1 LEEEARLRDFQSP
14 MQNIFRKGM
23 RIVIIGNGIAGN
35 SAASAIKSYGRDV
48 NLTILSEEEDPL
60 YSPCAF
66 QKYLAGEMRE
76 KDLFLKTIEDYFK
89 DGAEILFGQK
99 VLEIDAPKKLV
110 KTVKRTIPFDKLIL
124 ATGGKTLI
132 PSIPG
137 REKNGV
143 FSLKTLAQARSI
155 FKYQAQKVAV
165 LGSGPTGIDAAI
177 ALRKRGM
184 EVFLTSRR
192 HILPRRFDE
201 GPAFILQKILEDHGI
216 RVFTQEVVEEI
227 EGRQSV
233 RSVSTQKRR
242 MACDMAIFGTGLRPN
257 IDLGKMIGCEIGRL
271 NGIQTNDRMET
282 DIQGVYAC
290 GDCIESRNMI
300 SGESA
305 LNLLWPNAKRQGWVA
320 GCNCAGESKKFA
332 GSMDVS
338 IMEIFGTYAVAA
350 GKTGTELEKERQP
363 FRVMESRSGR
373 EFRRLIISEEKIV
386 GLQLINRNEQA
397 GMLISKMVKGDK
409 LPKLPLTPHPTLA
422 AKVPWKYWLDRV
434 L

>member
-1 LEEEARLRDFQSP
+1 
-14 MQNIFRKGM
+14 M

-35 SAASAIKSYGRDV
+35 TAVSAIKSYGRDA
-48 NLTILSEEEDPL
+48 NLTMISEEDVPL

-76 KDLFLKTIEDYFK
+76 EDLFLKTIEDYCK

-99 VLEIDAPKKLV
+99 VLEIDAPQKLV

-137 REKNGV
+137 RDKNGV
-143 FSLKTLAQARSI
+143 FFLKTMAHARSI
-155 FKYQAQKVAV
+155 FKYKAQKVAV

-177 ALRKRGM
+177 ALRKKGM

-201 GPAFILQKILEDHGI
+201 GPALFIQEILEHHGI
-216 RVFTQEVVEEI
+216 HVFTEEIAKEI
-227 EGRQSV
+227 EGRRSV
-233 RSVSTQKRR
+233 KSVSTEKRKI
-242 MACDMAIFGTGLRPN
+242 ACDMVIFGTGLKPN

-282 DIQGVYAC
+282 NIQGVYAC

-300 SGESA
+300 SGERA

-338 IMEIFGTYAVAA
+338 IMEIFGTYAVSA
-350 GKTGTELEKERQP
+350 GKTGTELEKEKRL
-363 FRVMESRSGR
+363 FRVMEKRDGR
-373 EFRRLIISEEKIV
+373 EFRRLIISEGKLV
-386 GLQLINRNEQA
+386 GLQLINRSEQA
-397 GMLISKMVKGDK
+397 GMLISKMVRRDK